1 MKKLIYLFVVTSIF
15 LSSCSKNCPV
25 PEAQEEWLFVHTAES
40 AKILNATTIVMP
52 LVDDIF
58 AFTDRPYRKSY
69 HMTGRHYADL
79 WIHKG
84 ENCFQ
89 DNPPNAVLTWFDGDE
104 SKKIEVVITHAVL
117 DSTTI
122 TYTIWD
128 DSGII
133 TEDIVH
139 PSLFVDGINSLFKV
153 GDWIGDGV
161 IFYVNDAFT
170 DLTGDGL
177 PNFGL
182 IAAPTDCW
190 TGLWNYVHQ
199 WTDNPNLFSGSINRT
214 GIGKGYQN
222 TKDIIAV
229 AEPSGAWTAA
239 YIATQYG
246 STYNWFLPSKDELN
260 LMWNNKDVIN
270 TTAIANGGK
279 GFAVNYYWSSTEVG
293 YGNAWGQYFDDGGQ
307 TISYGNYANGVR
319 AVRAF

>member
-1 MKKLIYLFVVTSIF
+1 MKKLLYLFVVTSIF
-15 LSSCSKNCPV
+15 LSSCSKNCPI

-40 AKILNATTIVMP
+40 AQILNATTIVMP
-52 LVDDIF
+52 LADDIF

-79 WIHKG
+79 WTHKG

-89 DNPPNAVLTWFDGDE
+89 DDPPNAVLTWVDGGE
-104 SKKIEVVITHAVL
+104 SKEIEVVITQAVL

-139 PSLFVDGINSLFKV
+139 PSLFVDGANSTFNV
-153 GDWIGDGV
+153 GDWFVNGV
-161 IFYVNDAFT
+161 IFYVADEMT
-170 DLTGDGL
+170 DLTGDGI

-190 TGLWNYVHQ
+190 TGLLNYEHQ
-199 WTDNPNLFSGSINRT
+199 WTDNMNLFSGAINRK
-214 GIGKGYQN
+214 GIGGGYQN
-222 TKDIIAV
+222 TKDIIAI
-229 AEPSGAWTAA
+229 AEPTGAWTAA
-239 YIATQYG
+239 YIAKDYG
-246 STYNWFLPSKDELN
+246 STYDWFLPSKDELN
-260 LMWNNKDVIN
+260 EMYKNRAAINK
-270 TTAIANGGK
+270 TAIANWGS
-279 GFAVNYYWSSTEVG
+279 GFANNGYWSSTEYG
-293 YGNAWGQYFDDGGQ
+293 SGNAWVQGFYNGGQ
-307 TISYGNYANGVR
+307 TNYGKTNATNVR